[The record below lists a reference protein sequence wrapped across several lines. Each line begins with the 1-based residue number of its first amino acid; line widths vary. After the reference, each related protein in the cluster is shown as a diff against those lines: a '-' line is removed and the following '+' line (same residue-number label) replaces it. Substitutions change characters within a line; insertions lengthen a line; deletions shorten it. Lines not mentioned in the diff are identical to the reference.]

1 MGNQVISNINDI
13 TINNIEEI
21 HGRTDNKITL
31 SENHT
36 ADVGLGFIRYS
47 TGNEIKIIED
57 TGIAVK
63 WIPYLYMQDN
73 MVLFDNVTLK
83 PGIRADLHPS
93 GSIFLQPRLSAI
105 YTVNPS
111 LKINTAF
118 GVYNQFVAKNMIM
131 DLQRNFRL
139 AWTLCDEDKV
149 SVLIAN
155 SYSLGISF
163 NRNDF
168 IMSVEGYIRNI
179 KGVARFIENDTG
191 TQVYDGKSR
200 TKGLDFFIK
209 KDFKKQSVWIAYT
222 LSKTLENFS
231 YFPVDDYIPAQHDQ
245 RHELKIAG
253 LFKSGPFHF
262 SACYVY
268 GSGFPDPDLLPSSV
282 DYVRPYSRLD
292 ADIICRI
299 SARKLHIDAGLSVL
313 NVLNTENIRYSN
325 YTRIPTDESTSIS
338 LYAEA
343 VPFTPALFLRIFY

>member
-1 MGNQVISNINDI
+1 
-13 TINNIEEI
+13 
-21 HGRTDNKITL
+21 L
-31 SENHT
+31 
-36 ADVGLGFIRYS
+36 
-47 TGNEIKIIED
+47 
-57 TGIAVK
+57 
-63 WIPYLYMQDN
+63 QDN
-73 MVLFDNVTLK
+73 IVLIDKVTLK

-93 GSIFLQPRLSAI
+93 GGIFFQPRFSAI
-105 YTVNPS
+105 YKLNRS
-111 LKINTAF
+111 LRINTAF
-118 GVYNQFVAKNMIM
+118 GIYNQFVAKNMIM
-131 DLQRNFRL
+131 DEQRNFRL
-139 AWTLCDEDKV
+139 AWTLCDDDKV
-149 SVLIAN
+149 SVLSAN

-163 NRNDF
+163 NRNNF
-168 IMSVEGYIRNI
+168 IMSVEGYTRNI
-179 KGVARFIENDTG
+179 KGITRFIENTTG
-191 TQVYDGKSR
+191 TQVYEGNSR

-222 LSKTLENFS
+222 LSKTLEKFP

-253 LFKSGPFHF
+253 LFKTGPFHF

-282 DYVRPYSRLD
+282 DYTRPYSRLD

-299 SARKLHIDAGLSVL
+299 SARKLHIDAGFSVL

-325 YTRIPTDESTSIS
+325 YTRIPADESATIS